1 MKNLMS
7 MNQKLSGMLS
17 TTGQFRALATI
28 CFAIVI
34 TTLAACKSSNFPEQD
49 TFQAPVLDKNS
60 MYTLGPG
67 DNIRIR
73 VYEHEDLS
81 GSYNVDDT
89 GRISLPLILG
99 VNTRG
104 LTLPELEQK
113 IADELSKNFIM
124 NPKVSIDLIKA
135 RPFCILGEI
144 RNPGCFSGI
153 HGMNTAQAIALAG
166 GYTYRAF
173 KEKFVVTREDGRKI
187 VATSATPIF
196 AGDTIE
202 IYERYY

>member
-1 MKNLMS
+1 MS
-7 MNQKLSGMLS
+7 TNQKLLGLGSK
-17 TTGQFRALATI
+17 TGHFRLLAAL
-28 CFAIVI
+28 CLAIVI
-34 TTLAACKSSNFPEQD
+34 TTSVSCRSSNFPEQD

-60 MYTLGPG
+60 VFTLGPG

-73 VYEHEDLS
+73 VYDHEDLS

-99 VNTRG
+99 INTRG
-104 LTLPELEQK
+104 LTIPELEEK
-113 IADELSKNFIM
+113 IAAELARNFIVD
-124 NPKVSIDLIKA
+124 PKVSIDLIES
-135 RPFCILGEI
+135 RPFCILGEV

-153 HGMNTAQAIALAG
+153 HGMSSAQAIAIAG

-173 KEKFVVTREDGRKI
+173 KEKFVVTREGGHKI
-187 VATSATPIF
+187 IANSSTPIF

-202 IYERYY
+202 VYERYF

>member
-1 MKNLMS
+1 MS
-7 MNQKLSGMLS
+7 TNKKLLGSGS
-17 TTGQFRALATI
+17 KTGHFRPLAAL
-28 CFAIVI
+28 CLAIVI
-34 TTLAACKSSNFPEQD
+34 TTSVSCRSSNFPEQD

-60 MYTLGPG
+60 VFTLGPG

-73 VYEHEDLS
+73 VYDHEDLS

-99 VNTRG
+99 INTRG
-104 LTLPELEQK
+104 LTIPELEEK
-113 IADELSKNFIM
+113 IAAELARNFIVD
-124 NPKVSIDLIKA
+124 PKVSIDLIES
-135 RPFCILGEI
+135 RPFCILGEV

-153 HGMNTAQAIALAG
+153 HGMHAAQAIAIAG

-173 KEKFVVTREDGRKI
+173 KEKFVVTREGGRKI
-187 VATSATPIF
+187 IANSSTPIF

-202 IYERYY
+202 VYERYY

>member
-1 MKNLMS
+1 
-7 MNQKLSGMLS
+7 MNQKLLGIGSK
-17 TTGQFRALATI
+17 TGHFRTLAAI
-28 CFAIVI
+28 CLAIVI
-34 TTLAACKSSNFPEQD
+34 TTSVSCSSSNFPEQD
-49 TFQAPVLDKNS
+49 TFQAPVLNKDT

-67 DNIRIR
+67 DSLRIR
-73 VYEHEDLS
+73 VYDHEDLS

-104 LTLPELEQK
+104 LTIPELELE
-113 IADELSKNFIM
+113 IADELAKNFIA
-124 NPKVSIDLIKA
+124 NPKVSIDLVKA
-135 RPFCILGEI
+135 RPYCILGEI

-187 VATSATPIF
+187 VATTATPIF

-202 IYERYY
+202 IFERYY